1 MSDLGKNGLDD
12 PIRDD
17 GFLCCRNAGGSGR
30 VGQQD
35 DQSHDPRLCRI
46 VAKLRNPRLAW
57 VWFCLASLARIVP
70 SFILSRAKYRL
81 DDGSIWDEEVARNG
95 GPSDTG
101 VIRYSRR
108 VDEEEGYR
116 VMAMLL
122 PIWVLV
128 LILIT
133 LFCLLPAE
141 PIPATSVH
149 KHEKVHATVKV
160 THFFVGRP

>member
-108 VDEEEGYR
+108 VDEEVGYR

-122 PIWVLV
+122 PVWLLLIV
-128 LILIT
+128 LII
-133 LFCLLPAE
+133 LFSLLPTE
-141 PIPATSVH
+141 PQPVNAAP
-149 KHEKVHATVKV
+149 KHESVHATA
-160 THFFVGRP
+160 HIANSFAGRL